1 VRYFSNSINAKRQG
15 GQPVCPPLNI
25 NYMEKVK
32 FLKNFVHGNGKVDK
46 KGSTRL
52 VTSRNA
58 EFLERNGFAQKVGAK
73 ENKEAAKRETK

>member
-1 VRYFSNSINAKRQG
+1 
-15 GQPVCPPLNI
+15 
-25 NYMEKVK
+25 MEKVK

-58 EFLERNGFAQKVGAK
+58 EFLERNGYAQIAKVGAK